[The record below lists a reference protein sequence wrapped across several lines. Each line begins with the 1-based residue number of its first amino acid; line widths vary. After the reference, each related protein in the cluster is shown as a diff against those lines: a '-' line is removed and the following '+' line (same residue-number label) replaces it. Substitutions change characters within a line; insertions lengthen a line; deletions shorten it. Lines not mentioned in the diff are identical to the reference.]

1 MHKNA
6 TVAEWYKTH
15 GKHEIYAKGRAVE
28 LNAYEHSLRL
38 NDDDVS
44 RKRELAHDVPQ
55 TAAEEERLRRKAAWE
70 AQQVR
75 QIYEEMVLKKP
86 KPTVVQIGNAQPAN
100 PPVGAAAH
108 GDD

>member
-38 NDDDVS
+38 NDDDVN
-44 RKRELAHDVPQ
+44 RKRELAHDIPQ
-55 TAAEEERLRRKAAWE
+55 TAAEEERLRRKAAYE
-70 AQQVR
+70 AKQVR

-86 KPTVVQIGNAQPAN
+86 KPTVVQIGNAQPAS
-100 PPVGAAAH
+100 PAVGASAH